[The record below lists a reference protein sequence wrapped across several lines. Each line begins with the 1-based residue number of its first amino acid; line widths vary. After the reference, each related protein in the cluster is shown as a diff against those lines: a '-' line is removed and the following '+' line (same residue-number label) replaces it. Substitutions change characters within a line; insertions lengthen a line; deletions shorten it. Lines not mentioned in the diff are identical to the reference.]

1 MKHTLIIILA
11 IFLIASCQ
19 QGGADQ
25 WPDDLAG
32 KKALVK
38 EKRTALKELQADIA
52 LLKEEIM
59 EMDTTQQEESRRAV
73 KIDTISTEDVS
84 RFVEIQSVVEADD
97 AVMASSETGGRI
109 TQMVVREG
117 QNVRKGQLIAS
128 VDMQSVDKQLDE
140 LQTALTLA
148 EDVFQRQSKLWEQ
161 NIGSEIQYLQ
171 AKNNKE
177 RIEKSMETAR
187 FQLTKANVYAPI
199 SGVVDMSMKEAGEMA
214 GPGEPIVKIM
224 NTYKVKVIADVPERY
239 LPVVKRGQMVEVHFP
254 ALNEDRTLRIASVG
268 RTINP
273 ANRTFEAEV
282 ALLNKQGIFKPNLMA
297 IMKLKDFEAKD
308 AVAIPLV
315 LVQQEVTGKDYVY
328 VKADGPDGAYAKKIY
343 VAMGERSEGNVIIT
357 EGLKVGDQII
367 IEGGRGLAENELI
380 ELM

>member
-1 MKHTLIIILA
+1 MKHTLIIILTL
-11 IFLIASCQ
+11 FLIASCQ
-19 QGGADQ
+19 QSGTDQ
-25 WPDDLAG
+25 WPEDLAG
-32 KKALVK
+32 KKAMVK

-73 KIDTISTEDVS
+73 KIDTIGTEDVS

-128 VDMQSVDKQLDE
+128 VDMQSVNKQLDE

-224 NTYKVKVIADVPERY
+224 NTYKVKVVADVPERY
-239 LPVVKRGQMVEVHFP
+239 LPVVKRGQMVDVHFP
-254 ALNEDRTLRIASVG
+254 AIGEDRTLRIASVG

-282 ALLNKQGIFKPNLMA
+282 ELLNKKGIFKPNLMA
-297 IMKLKDFEAKD
+297 IMKLKDFEAK
-308 AVAIPLV
+308 AAIAIPLV
-315 LVQQEVTGKDYVY
+315 LVQQEVSGKDYVY
-328 VKADGPDGAYAKKIY
+328 VKGDGPDGAYAKKIY
-343 VAMGERSEGNVIIT
+343 VVLGERSEGNVIIT
-357 EGLKVGDQII
+357 EGLNVGDQII